1 MRTNIECLIAMQ
13 NLLTSRAFGWLGDG
27 FQTGGFMKSNS
38 IRWYAGFLVAV
49 FSAALAITP
58 GISSAQKGKAME
70 IHMCAVL
77 AEADVAPIVGAHQI
91 SQETKGGTSCM
102 WGDPGSNS
110 DKPRLLI
117 QAPDFA
123 RGPSADPSR
132 NETTTE
138 ERIASSFK
146 VNRKQAFDDKT
157 SRAKNEPQLG
167 RDAFSALTDD
177 GVEILI
183 MKKNTLL
190 NIQYLTGK
198 RGTEDNVDAIRK
210 AAAKVAAAF

>member
-1 MRTNIECLIAMQ
+1 
-13 NLLTSRAFGWLGDG
+13 
-27 FQTGGFMKSNS
+27 MKSNS
-38 IRWYAGFLVAV
+38 TWQYAGILVAI

-58 GISSAQKGKAME
+58 GISSAQKGKTTD

-91 SQETKGGTSCM
+91 SQETKGGTSCL
-102 WGDPGSNS
+102 WGDPGNNS

-123 RGPSADPSR
+123 RGASADPSR
-132 NETTTE
+132 NETTTD
-138 ERIASSFK
+138 ERIESSFK

-167 RDAFSALTDD
+167 KNAFSALTDD
-177 GVEILI
+177 GVEIFI
-183 MKKNTLL
+183 MKKTTLL
-190 NIQYLTGK
+190 NIQFLTGK
-198 RGTEDNVDAIRK
+198 RGTEDNVEAIRK